1 MLNRNHLI
9 ILFIFLVAFD
19 LFIWSLIIFNNQNK
33 NLEVYF
39 FDIGQGDSEMVIL
52 PGNVKVLIDGGPDKK
67 ILSELA
73 DVLSPTDRYIDLII
87 LSHPQM
93 DHFAGLIDVLKRY
106 KIGAFIYN
114 GRAGEAKAFKDLEN
128 AIKENLK
135 ENGALKIILAQ
146 SDKIKYRDNVFDVLS
161 PPKEFLA
168 SKELNDTTLVLRLSI
183 GNFRALFTG
192 DIGENIEKYLVENF
206 NIGADVL
213 KVGHHGSKFS
223 SGEEFLKKTNPKI
236 SVIEVGKNSYGHP
249 TTQTL
254 TRLANIGSQIFR
266 TDFDGIIK
274 LVIHNNA
281 INIFKK
287 KW

>member
-1 MLNRNHLI
+1 MFNRNHLI
-9 ILFIFLVAFD
+9 IFFIFLAVFD
-19 LFIWSLIIFNNQNK
+19 LFVWSLIIFNNQNK

-52 PGNVKVLIDGGPDKK
+52 PGNIKVLIDGGQDKK

-73 DVLSPTDRYIDLII
+73 EILSPTDRYIDLVI

-106 KIGAFIYN
+106 KVGAFIYN

-128 AIKENLK
+128 AVKENLK
-135 ENGALKIILAQ
+135 ENNALKIILAQ
-146 SDKIKYRDNVFDVLS
+146 GDKIKYQDNVFDVLS

-168 SKELNDTTLVLRLSI
+168 SKELNDTTLVLKLSA
-183 GNFRALFTG
+183 GNFKALFTG

-206 NIGADVL
+206 DIRTDVL

-223 SGEEFLKKTNPKI
+223 SGAEFLNNAKPEI

-249 TTQTL
+249 TAQTL

-266 TDFDGIIK
+266 TDMDGAVK
-274 LVIHNNA
+274 LVVDGNS

-287 KW
+287 K

>member
-1 MLNRNHLI
+1 MFNRNHLI
-9 ILFIFLVAFD
+9 IFFVFLAVFD
-19 LFIWSLIIFNNQNK
+19 LFIWSLVVFGGPNK
-33 NLEVYF
+33 NAEIYF

-73 DVLSPTDRYIDLII
+73 DVLSPTDRYIDLIV

-106 KIGAFIYN
+106 EVGAFIYN
-114 GRAGEAKAFKDLEN
+114 GREGEAKAFKDL
-128 AIKENLK
+128 KEVLK
-135 ENGALKIILAQ
+135 ENSALKIVLAQ
-146 SDKIKYRDNVFDVLS
+146 GDKIKYQENIFDVLS
-161 PPKEFLA
+161 PAKEFLA
-168 SKELNDTTLVLRLSI
+168 SKELNDTTLVLKLNI

-192 DIGENIEKYLVENF
+192 DIGENIEKYLVKNF
-206 NIGADVL
+206 DIETDVL

-223 SGEEFLKKTNPKI
+223 SSAEFLSEVKSKI

-249 TTQTL
+249 TAQTL
-254 TRLANIGSQIFR
+254 ARLANIGSQVFR
-266 TDFDGIIK
+266 TDLDGAVK
-274 LVIHNNA
+274 LVINSNS

-287 KW
+287 K

>member
-1 MLNRNHLI
+1 MFNKNHLI
-9 ILFIFLVAFD
+9 IFFVFLAVFD
-19 LFIWSLIIFNNQNK
+19 LFVWSLIIFNNQNN

-52 PGNVKVLIDGGPDKK
+52 PGNIKVLIDGGPDKK

-73 DVLSPTDRYIDLII
+73 EILSPTDRYIDLII

-106 KIGAFIYN
+106 KVGAFIYN

-128 AIKENLK
+128 AVKENLK
-135 ENGALKIILAQ
+135 ESGALKIILAQ
-146 SDKIKYRDNVFDVLS
+146 GDKIKYQDNIFDVFS

-168 SKELNDTTLVLRLSI
+168 SKELNDTTLVLKLSV
-183 GNFRALFTG
+183 GNFKALFTG
-192 DIGENIEKYLVENF
+192 DIGENIEKYLAENF
-206 NIGADVL
+206 DIRTDVL

-223 SGEEFLKKTNPKI
+223 SGAEFLNETKPEI

-249 TTQTL
+249 TSQTL
-254 TRLANIGSQIFR
+254 IRLANVGSQIFR
-266 TDFDGIIK
+266 TDLDGAVK
-274 LVIHNNA
+274 LVVDGA
-281 INIFKK
+281 SINIFKK
-287 KW
+287 K